1 MQLKQYQQGS
11 LERLRAYL
19 EAARVYGT
27 RGAYERLQTLFSGEE
42 HDGASSLN
50 AGASAPKKGPAAPFQ
65 PLPVEGLEEVPYVCL
80 RLPTGGGKT
89 LLCAH
94 TIELAAEAYLER
106 EFPLVLWLVPTTTI
120 KRQTLETLQKP
131 KHPNARALAAAFG
144 SRYRVFDISDFAS
157 IRPQDLAESACVV
170 LGTFASLRVDNTE
183 GRRAYD
189 HHEELEG
196 HFARIAHNLPGLER
210 RDDGT
215 SSLSSGEELVGSSSP
230 NTGKPEMAPQAS
242 GAIKFSF
249 VNLLHMQRPLVLVD
263 EAHNAKSDLSFEV
276 LRRVNPAA
284 VIEYTATPARNSNV
298 IESVTAAQLKAE
310 EMIKLPIEFSTHA
323 DWQAAVT
330 ASVQTRARL
339 EQVAA
344 RDADYIRPLVLFQA
358 ENKGGAVTVEVLR
371 DFLREQEGI
380 AEEQIAVATG
390 EQRELDGIDLFNANC
405 PVRYVITVQ
414 ALKEGWD
421 CSFAYVLCSV
431 ANTRSATAVEQLLG
445 RVLRMPYAKSRA
457 LPELNQAYA
466 HVSAQTWPHAVSQLE
481 DRLVNMGFEKQEVET
496 WVYQPTFSGWED
508 DIGSGSAASGAQVP
522 DLRPSPAFSVRLTGA
537 APDLAALGLDLAEQG
552 QVRVVQAAARSTD
565 DQGAEASFA
574 LEVAGGASEE
584 LVAKLARAI
593 PDKKDRRE
601 FELVAQQA
609 ISQRAENRCAAQRG
623 ECFVVP
629 QLCLEFEDGERVL
642 LEKEE
647 CLGEAGFD
655 PLASYAPLTADEFR
669 VDAAAEV
676 YLADIEGERVAIRFA
691 GQGEQLELAGIVG
704 AMDEVGL
711 VANLARALH
720 ADVGS
725 ETMAAGAFV
734 GYLQRAVRDLL
745 ARGDMDLAQLVR
757 SRFVLEKVLRGR
769 INRARQAAYGV
780 AIQQVLFPKKVG
792 KNEGGI
798 TNATVVA
805 DLKTHGFRFPS
816 EYPAGRLYE
825 GSLRFRKHY
834 YPLVAQMNAEETACA
849 LELDK
854 QPRVKHWVRNL
865 ERNLSYAFSLP
876 TSSDWFYPDFVVQLD
891 DGRLLVV
898 EYKGAHLATNEDTQE
913 KAAIGQTWARLSGN
927 CFLMASKT
935 DETGRSLAAQ
945 IGHALAG

>member
-1 MQLKQYQQGS
+1 MQLKHYQQGS
-11 LERLRAYL
+11 LARLRAYL
-19 EAARVYGT
+19 EAARVYGA
-27 RGAYERLQTLFSGEE
+27 RAAYERVLG
-42 HDGASSLN
+42 
-50 AGASAPKKGPAAPFQ
+50 SAAPPFQ
-65 PLPVEGLEEVPYVCL
+65 PLPDLEEVPYVCL

-94 TIELAAEAYLER
+94 TIELAATAYLQR

-120 KRQTLETLQKP
+120 KQQTLETLQKP
-131 KHPNARALAAAFG
+131 EHANARALAAAFG
-144 SRYRVFDISDFAS
+144 SRFRVFDIADFAQ
-157 IRPQDLAESACVV
+157 IRPQDIAGYACVV

-196 HFARIAHNLPGLER
+196 HFSRVSPKAPNLER
-210 RDDGT
+210 RDAAG
-215 SSLSSGEELVGSSSP
+215 GV
-230 NTGKPEMAPQAS
+230 
-242 GAIKFSF
+242 KFSF
-249 VNLLHMQRPLVLVD
+249 VNLLHVQRPLVLVD

-284 VIEYTATPARNSNV
+284 VIEYTATPAKNSNV

-310 EMIKLPIEFSTHA
+310 EMIKLPIEFTTHA

-330 ASVQTRARL
+330 ASIQTRARL
-339 EQVAA
+339 EQVSA

-380 AEEQIAVATG
+380 PEDQIAVATG
-390 EQRELDGIDLFNANC
+390 EQRELDGIDLVNPNC

-445 RVLRMPYAKSRA
+445 RVLRMPYAKSRSQ
-457 LPELNQAYA
+457 PELNQAYA
-466 HVSAQTWPHAVSQLE
+466 HVSAQSWPHAVSQLE
-481 DRLVNMGFEKQEVET
+481 DRLVSMGFEKQEVET
-496 WVYQPTFSGWED
+496 WVYQPTFNGWSED
-508 DIGSGSAASGAQVP
+508 GEASTLAANEA
-522 DLRPSPAFSVRLTGA
+522 PSFSVRLTGA
-537 APDLAALGLDLAEQG
+537 APDLAALGLDLEEQSR
-552 QVRVVQAAARSTD
+552 VSVVQLAGKD
-565 DQGAEASFA
+565 EGEVFA
-574 LEVAGGASEE
+574 LEVGPGASEE
-584 LVAKLARAI
+584 LVAKLAKGIA
-593 PDKKDRRE
+593 DKKDRRE
-601 FELVAQQA
+601 FELVAQRA
-609 ISQRAENRCAAQRG
+609 ISQRAQNRCAAQRG
-623 ECFVVP
+623 EPFVVP
-629 QLCLEFEDGERVL
+629 QLCLELEDGERVL

-647 CLGEAGFD
+647 CLGEEGFN
-655 PLASYAPLTADEFR
+655 PLESYTPLTKDEFR
-669 VDAAAEV
+669 VDEAAEV

-691 GQGEQLELAGIVG
+691 GQGEQLELAGVFTE
-704 AMDEVGL
+704 MDEVGL

-734 GYLQRAVRDLL
+734 GYLQRTVHDLL
-745 ARGDMDLAQLVR
+745 ARGDMDLARLIR

-769 INRARQAAYGV
+769 LNRARQAAYGE
-780 AIQQVLFPKKVG
+780 AMQQVLFPKEIG
-792 KNEGGI
+792 RSGSA
-798 TNATVVA
+798 NAPAPARVVA
-805 DLKTHGFRFPS
+805 DLKTHAFRFPI

-825 GSLRFRKHY
+825 GRHRFRKHY

-854 QPRVKHWVRNL
+854 HPRVKHWVRNL
-865 ERNLSYAFSLP
+865 ERNLSHAFSLP
-876 TSSDWFYPDFVVQLD
+876 TSSDWFYPDFVAQLD

-898 EYKGAHLATNEDTQE
+898 EYKGAHLATNADTQE
-913 KAAIGQTWARLSGN
+913 KAAIGQAWARLSGN
-927 CFLMASKT
+927 SFLMASKM
-935 DETGRSLAAQ
+935 DDAGRSLTAQ
-945 IGHALAG
+945 VDHALKG

>member
-1 MQLKQYQQGS
+1 MQLKHYQQGS
-11 LERLRAYL
+11 LDRLRAYL
-19 EAARVYGT
+19 EAARVH
-27 RGAYERLQTLFSGEE
+27 GARAAYQCFQEARYE
-42 HDGASSLN
+42 
-50 AGASAPKKGPAAPFQ
+50 SAAPPFQ
-65 PLPVEGLEEVPYVCL
+65 PLPDLEDVPYVCL

-94 TIELAAEAYLER
+94 TIGLAAEAYLER

-131 KHPNARALAAAFG
+131 EHANARALAASFG
-144 SRYRVFDISDFAS
+144 SRYRVFDIADFAQ
-157 IRPQDLAESACVV
+157 IRPQDIAGYACVV

-196 HFARIAHNLPGLER
+196 HFSRVSPNAPNLER
-210 RDDGT
+210 HEGA
-215 SSLSSGEELVGSSSP
+215 SPLFSGEERVGSSSP
-230 NTGKPEMAPQAS
+230 STGEPRMAQQVG
-242 GAIKFSF
+242 GAVKYSF
-249 VNLLHMQRPLVLVD
+249 VNLLHVQRPLVLVD

-310 EMIKLPIEFSTHA
+310 EMIKLPIEFATHA

-330 ASVQTRARL
+330 ASIQTRARL
-339 EQVAA
+339 EQVSA

-371 DFLREQEGI
+371 NFLREQERI
-380 AEEQIAVATG
+380 PEEQIAVATG
-390 EQRELDGIDLFNANC
+390 EQRELDGIDLFNPNC

-445 RVLRMPYAKSRA
+445 RVLRMPYAKSRTQ
-457 LPELNQAYA
+457 PELNQAYA
-466 HVSAQTWPHAVSQLE
+466 HVSAQSWPHAVSQLE
-481 DRLVNMGFEKQEVET
+481 DRLVSMGFEKQEVET
-496 WVYQPTFSGWED
+496 WVYQPTFSW
-508 DIGSGSAASGAQVP
+508 GAEGTGTGVANEA
-522 DLRPSPAFSVRLTGA
+522 PSFSVRLTGA
-537 APDLAALGLDLAEQG
+537 APDLAALGLDLAENG
-552 QVRVVQAAARSTD
+552 QVRVEEVPSESGTA
-565 DQGAEASFA
+565 FV
-574 LEVAGGASEE
+574 LEVASGASEE
-584 LVAKLARAI
+584 LVAKLAKGIA
-593 PDKKDRRE
+593 DKKDRRE

-609 ISQRAENRCAAQRG
+609 RSQRVENRCAAQRG
-623 ECFVVP
+623 VPFVVP

-655 PLASYAPLTADEFR
+655 PLASYTPLTKDEFR
-669 VDAAAEV
+669 VDEEAEV
-676 YLADIEGERVAIRFA
+676 YLADIEGEKVTIRFA
-691 GQGEQLELAGIVG
+691 GQGEQLELAGIVTEI
-704 AMDEVGL
+704 DEVGL

-745 ARGDMDLAQLVR
+745 ARDDMDWSKLLR

-769 INRARQAAYGV
+769 LNRARQASYGA
-780 AIQQVLFPKKVG
+780 AIQQVLFPFAQAPQDNDG
-792 KNEGGI
+792 E
-798 TNATVVA
+798 ALPAPAARVVA

-816 EYPAGRLYE
+816 EYPAARLYE

-834 YPLVAQMNAEETACA
+834 YPLIAQMNAEEVACA
-849 LELDK
+849 LELDRHA
-854 QPRVKHWVRNL
+854 RVKHWVRNL
-865 ERNLSYAFSLP
+865 ERNLSHAFSLP
-876 TSSDWFYPDFVVQLD
+876 TSSDWFYPDFVAQLD
-891 DGRLLVV
+891 DGRLFVV
-898 EYKGAHLATNEDTQE
+898 EYKGAHLATNADTQE
-913 KAAIGQTWARLSGN
+913 KTAIGQAWARLSGN
-927 CFLMASKT
+927 FFLMASKT
-935 DETGRSLAAQ
+935 DEAGRNLAAQ
-945 IGHALAG
+945 IKHALGA